1 MDENEV
7 SFTSENTVQ
16 AKMQA
21 ILAGGLSEAT
31 MECLNNLIN
40 DYELWHDAL
49 AVKIPDAQRAF
60 AYKKLVV
67 GLSERISN
75 QMEHKIN
82 YIETRSLMKGINL
95 AQTDPIAL
103 LTKAANIVLNDSENL
118 EAIKAIESGRAFNVG
133 GGFDPRKRPPPGGQ
147 SEYNGREAKDP
158 HHITRGLPR
167 LRGETTHGL
176 HQIRLRVS
184 SLGRYQLGTLVHHPR
199 RLQHMVTG

>member
-1 MDENEV
+1 
-7 SFTSENTVQ
+7 
-16 AKMQA
+16 MQA

-133 GGFDPRKRPPPGGQ
+133 GGFDPRKRPPPGGH
-147 SEYNGREAKDP
+147 SEHTGPTEWLQDMSLRYAMCARPARR
-158 HHITRGLPR
+158 TRSDG
-167 LRGETTHGL
+167 
-176 HQIRLRVS
+176 IFIACAS
-184 SLGRYQLGTLVHHPR
+184 MPR
-199 RLQHMVTG
+199 RRS